1 MGELPEGFELGLRFV
16 TPDGKE
22 VPFHEA
28 KYAKWVKLGNAWGNW
43 RLFPLLPDE
52 EPLPVSAIRYNAV
65 PAFNRVEV
73 WAAE

>member
-1 MGELPEGFELGLRFV
+1 MACASDFTWSF
-16 TPDGKE
+16 PDAAVAPKAE
-22 VPFHEA
+22 VCTFL
-28 KYAKWVKLGNAWGNW
+28 YAKWIKLGDAWGNW

-52 EPLPVSAIRYNAV
+52 EPLPVVAIRFNAV